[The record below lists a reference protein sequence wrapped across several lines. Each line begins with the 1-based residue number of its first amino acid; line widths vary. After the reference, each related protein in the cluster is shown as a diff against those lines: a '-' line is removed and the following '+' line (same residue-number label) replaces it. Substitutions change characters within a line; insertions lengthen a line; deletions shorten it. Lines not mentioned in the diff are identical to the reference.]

1 MKLSFNNYVRFDLI
15 EDGKV
20 KHYFRVVFKD
30 NLRALVDNKFN
41 TIKIYNYN
49 NNGVRSCQTSTKN
62 I

>member
-1 MKLSFNNYVRFDLI
+1 MIKLAFKDLKRFDLI
-15 EDGKV
+15 VDGKV

-30 NLRALVDNKFN
+30 DLRALVDNKFN

-49 NNGVRSCQTSTKN
+49 NNGVQANEYN

>member
-30 NLRALVDNKFN
+30 DLRALVDNKFN

-49 NNGVRSCQTSTKN
+49 NNGVQANEYK

>member
-1 MKLSFNNYVRFDLI
+1 MIKYAFKDLKRFDLI

-20 KHYFRVVFKD
+20 KHYFRVVFRD
-30 NLRALVDNKFN
+30 DLRALVDNKFN

-49 NNGVRSCQTSTKN
+49 NDGVQANEYK

>member
-30 NLRALVDNKFN
+30 NLRALLDNKFN
-41 TIKIYNYN
+41 TINIYNYN
-49 NNGVRSCQTSTKN
+49 NNGVQANEYKV
-62 I
+62 